1 MNHEFLASDQID
13 FSKIIKYI
21 SKFQTPLS
29 QNNAGEPSK
38 LAKIFV
44 KNIE

>member
-1 MNHEFLASDQID
+1 MNHEFLASDQVD